1 MMKKIFLFLLV
12 ICLSISISASEE
24 KDEKNKE
31 KMSSETFSGLK
42 FREIG
47 PALTSG
53 RISDFAVNPNNYNE
67 YYVAVASGGVWK
79 TTNRGVTFTPI
90 FDSQASYSI
99 GCITIDPNNEFVVWV
114 GSGEN
119 NSQRSVAW
127 GDGVYKSEDGG
138 KNWKNM
144 GLKKSEHIGKI
155 LIDPRNSNVVYVAS
169 QGPLW
174 GPGGDRGLYKS
185 TDSGEN
191 WEKVLEISENT
202 GVTDIAFDPR
212 NPDEIYAAS
221 YQRRRHVFTLINGG
235 PESAIYKSVDAGKN
249 WNKLKTGLP
258 SEDVGRI
265 GLAVSPANPDLVYA
279 IIEAE
284 DEKGGFFI
292 STNRGAAWD
301 KQNKYIPSSPQYY
314 TEIIADP
321 KNEHRV
327 YSMDTYTVVTEDRGK
342 NWNRLSLKNR
352 HVDDHALWINPN
364 NTDHL
369 LLGGDGGIYESFDRG
384 DNWDYKANFPVTQ
397 FYRVSVD
404 NSLPFYFVYG
414 GTQDN
419 NSLGGPSRTL
429 KSDGIHN
436 SDWFV
441 TNGGDGFES
450 AIDPLNPDIVYAQ
463 SQYGWIV
470 RYDKKSGEAISIK
483 PQEREGEDA
492 YRWNW
497 DSPLIISPH
506 LNTRL
511 YFAANKLFKSEDRG
525 NTWEVISGDLSR
537 QIDRNKLKVMGKVW
551 SADAVSKNASTSI
564 YGNIVSLAESPL
576 KEGLIYVGTDDGLI
590 QVTEDGGKN
599 WRKIDKVPVVPET
612 TYVSCLL
619 ADKFDSNTVYAA
631 FDNHKDADFKPY
643 ILKSTNRGKN
653 WKSISG
659 NIPENF
665 TVYSLVQ
672 DHVKPELLFAG
683 TEFGVFFSPNSGE
696 KWIQLKGGIPTISI
710 RDIDIQQRENDLVLA
725 SFGRGF
731 FILDDYSA
739 LRSVSEE
746 SLNLDGNLF
755 EVKDALMYMEIG
767 GRYGQGDN
775 FYKTPNPP
783 VGATFTYY
791 LKEAPKSKKD
801 LRKEKEKEL
810 EKENK
815 DIPYPSFEDLRT
827 EDNER
832 GAYLL
837 FNIKDESGQTV
848 RKLLSAAKKGI
859 NRITWDLRYA
869 SSDPIKSVDEKNKLS
884 TGKGSTLALPGK
896 YSVSMSLYDGENIK
910 PLSGEVEFNAVT
922 LNNTTLPAGDRK
934 ELVEFQSKLRELSRQ
949 ISASVTTAK
958 ELLSNLDVMKQAI
971 YRTANMLND
980 DLITVDKIEI
990 TAKDILVKLEGDESI
1005 SKRDAPQP
1013 PSISERIDQAIS
1025 TQWKS
1030 TSSPTS
1036 AQREN
1041 YRIAEK
1047 EFKPVNEKLE
1057 KLIRELVL
1065 PLQEKLNAAK
1075 SPWIPS
1081 VK

>member
-1 MMKKIFLFLLV
+1 MKKIFLFLLV

-599 WRKIDKVPVVPET
+599 WRKIDKVPGVPET

-896 YSVSMSLYDGENIK
+896 YSVSMSLYDSENIK

-980 DLITVDKIEI
+980 DLITVDKIGI